1 MCEFCGC
8 SSEGDTSLKHQHGAG
23 AHQHQHHDDHGDHER
38 PFLYTHSHHH
48 EDNTGRIAEVSKAI
62 LEKNSRL
69 AERARG
75 LLLGKRIAS
84 VNLVS
89 SPGSG
94 KTTLLQE
101 TIRAIQPSIKC
112 AVIVGDCATDIDARR
127 IRETGVAA
135 IQITTGNVC
144 HLDAHMVLHALE
156 EIDLD
161 SIQLLFIENV
171 GNLVCPTAFDLGEDR
186 RVVLSSVTEGEDKP
200 LKYPN
205 IFHDADLVLLTKVD
219 LAEVLE
225 TDLATA
231 RSNVLDAAPR
241 ANVLEI
247 SARTGAGVEAWLE
260 WLSNLVTEKRAAG
273 HPSTKP
279 ILAS

>member
-8 SSEGDTSLKHQHGAG
+8 SSEDDTSLKHQPGARSDSYQR
-23 AHQHQHHDDHGDHER
+23 HDHHDHHER
-38 PFLYTHSHHH
+38 PSVYTHSHHH
-48 EDNTGRIAEVSKAI
+48 EDNAARIAEVSKAI

-75 LLLGKRIAS
+75 LLLGKKIS
-84 VNLVS
+84 SINLVS

-94 KTTLLQE
+94 KTMLLRQ
-101 TIRAIQPSIKC
+101 TIGGLPASIKC

-127 IRETGVAA
+127 IRETGVPA

-186 RVVLSSVTEGEDKP
+186 RVVLTSVTEGEDKP
-200 LKYPN
+200 LKYPS
-205 IFHDADLVLLTKVD
+205 IFHDADLVLLTKID
-219 LAEVLE
+219 LAKILE
-225 TDLATA
+225 TDLASA
-231 RSNVLDAAPR
+231 RSNVLDVAPR

-247 SARTGAGVEAWLE
+247 SARTGDGMQAWLE
-260 WLSNLVTEKRAAG
+260 WLSNLVTEKQAPRR
-273 HPSTKP
+273 PTRKP
-279 ILAS
+279 IPAN